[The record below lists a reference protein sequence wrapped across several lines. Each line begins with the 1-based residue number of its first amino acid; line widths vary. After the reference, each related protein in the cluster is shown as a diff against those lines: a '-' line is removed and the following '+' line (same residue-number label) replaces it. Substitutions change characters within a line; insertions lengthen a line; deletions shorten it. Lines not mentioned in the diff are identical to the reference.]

1 MVKICLDLL
10 NDAVYAVRLAAIKN
24 IKAMVD
30 AFGMDWCRERLL
42 QAALTHLT
50 TSPNYLR
57 RVGVCKLVV
66 ELAACSDE
74 TFLRELALPALKALA
89 TDTIPNVRLSVAR
102 AVKQLTCKQAF
113 IGEEMKGV
121 MQLLSQDVDD
131 DVRYYSSN

>member
-1 MVKICLDLL
+1 MDLL
-10 NDAVYAVRLAAIKN
+10 NDVVYAVRLAAIKN

-66 ELAACSDE
+66 ELSACSDE
-74 TFLRELALPALKALA
+74 PFLRELAVPALKALA
-89 TDTIPNVRLSVAR
+89 TDAIPNVRLSVAR